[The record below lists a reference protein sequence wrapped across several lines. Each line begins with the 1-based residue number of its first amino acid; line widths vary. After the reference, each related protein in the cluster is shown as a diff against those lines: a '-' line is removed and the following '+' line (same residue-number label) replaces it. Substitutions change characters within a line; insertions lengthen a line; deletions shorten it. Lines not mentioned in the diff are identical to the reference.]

1 MPEIQKHIQMGKQ
14 GITDGFVE
22 MLKNHFKKSK
32 IVRISVLKSAGHDK
46 EKIKEYSNEILERL
60 GANYVARVIGFTIV
74 IQKFRKAVR

>member
-1 MPEIQKHIQMGKQ
+1 MGKQ

-32 IVRISVLKSAGHDK
+32 IIRISVLKSAGHDK
-46 EKIKEYSNEILERL
+46 EKIKGYSSEILEKL

-74 IQKFRKAVR
+74 VQKFRKAVR